1 MKLIFKKVGNKML
14 QQPLKFSHE
23 VLKDTIITGDHVIDA
38 TIGNGNDTLLLAQLV
53 GPYGKVYGFDIQ
65 DEAIKTTEDKL
76 LLTGQRPQ
84 VQLINDGHENI
95 DQYLEE
101 NEIISAVTF
110 NLGYLPKGD
119 KSITTKP
126 ETTLTAIKK
135 ALKYLRRQ
143 GILSIMVY
151 SGHEGGLEEKEA
163 VDSLVSQLPQ
173 KEYNVLMYKF
183 INQVNLP
190 PYLYIVEKR

>member
-1 MKLIFKKVGNKML
+1 MKSIFKKVGNKML

-95 DQYLEE
+95 DHYLEE
-101 NEIISAVTF
+101 NELISAVTF

-135 ALKYLRRQ
+135 L
-143 GILSIMVY
+143 
-151 SGHEGGLEEKEA
+151 
-163 VDSLVSQLPQ
+163 
-173 KEYNVLMYKF
+173 
-183 INQVNLP
+183 
-190 PYLYIVEKR
+190 